1 MRGAGRLRV
10 SMEDFHVMRNI
21 RLSVRIM
28 IGVGALALIAAA
40 CSSDDAAGDQLV
52 AGGDRP
58 RVTVQPD
65 FSAAALNV
73 NIRLTDEGIEP
84 NIIFL
89 PAGRP
94 IRLVLTN
101 HGSTEHH
108 FRIKG
113 LVPTQLRW
121 MEVPEIDEYDVAS
134 MSTSDLAAYGIAEAA
149 NITDE
154 AELAHYLHHLIP
166 TFVPQKAA
174 SPTGIKPLGTEVHG
188 YVTRG
193 RLDVMEFFALQT
205 GEYIAD
211 DVRFPEFT
219 ARVIVFDGS
228 GA

>member
-1 MRGAGRLRV
+1 MRK
-10 SMEDFHVMRNI
+10 FHASAKLMI
-21 RLSVRIM
+21 ALSAF
-28 IGVGALALIAAA
+28 ALVATA
-40 CSSDDAAGDQLV
+40 CSSGDSSGELLV
-52 AGGDRP
+52 AGGNRE

-65 FSAAALNV
+65 LTATALNV
-73 NIRLTDEGIEP
+73 NVRLTDEGIEP

-113 LVPTQLRW
+113 LIPTQLRW
-121 MEVPEIDEYDVAS
+121 MEVPEIDEYDIES
-134 MSTSDLAAYGIAEAA
+134 MSSSDLIAYGIEEAA

-154 AELAHYLHHLIP
+154 AELAHYMHHLIP
-166 TFVPQKAA
+166 SFVPQKAA

-188 YVTRG
+188 YVIRG
-193 RLDVMEFFALQT
+193 GKDVMEFFALQT
-205 GEYIAD
+205 GEYPAD

>member
-1 MRGAGRLRV
+1 
-10 SMEDFHVMRNI
+10 MEGFHVMRNI
-21 RLSVRIM
+21 RSLVRIT
-28 IGVGALALIAAA
+28 IAVGALALVAAA
-40 CSSDDAAGDQLV
+40 CSSDDADGDLLV
-52 AGGDRP
+52 AGGDRE

-65 FSAAALNV
+65 LTATALNV
-73 NIRLTDEGIEP
+73 NVRLTDEGIEP

-113 LVPTQLRW
+113 LIPTQLRW
-121 MEVPEIDEYDVAS
+121 MEVPEIDEYDIES
-134 MSTSDLAAYGIAEAA
+134 MSSSDLIAYGIEEAA
-149 NITDE
+149 SITDE
-154 AELAHYLHHLIP
+154 AELAHYMHHLIP
-166 TFVPQKAA
+166 SFVPQKAA
-174 SPTGIKPLGTEVHG
+174 SPTGINPLGTEVHG
-188 YVTRG
+188 YVIRG
-193 RLDVMEFFALQT
+193 GKDVMEFFALQT
-205 GEYIAD
+205 GEYMAD